1 MICTARLTPA
11 CESWVGLALLGVLSL
26 PAARH
31 ALESSMTLHM
41 LVQYPLLALSGIFL
55 AGAFP
60 SLWRRHVNA
69 WNAYG
74 IAGLFATALVMAV
87 LMIPRALDLALVDAR
102 IEFAKMIALVL
113 CGMALRFSWRPAG
126 LLVQGFFLG
135 NVLPMVAA
143 AGQLYHD
150 SPARVCNAYLLDD
163 QMGLGGML
171 VGVTV
176 AVGLAWLSQFVV
188 AMMRREA
195 AATLP
200 PNTGSMPR
208 DPVRKKL
215 PGKKNVEKV
224 V

>member
-1 MICTARLTPA
+1 MICAARLTPT
-11 CESWVGLALLGVLSL
+11 CESWAGLALLGVLSL

-41 LVQYPLLALSGIFL
+41 LVQFPLLALCGIFL
-55 AGAFP
+55 ASALP
-60 SLWRRHVNA
+60 LPWRRRVNA
-69 WNAYG
+69 WNVYG

-113 CGMALRFSWRPAG
+113 CGMALRLSWRPAA

-135 NVLPMVAA
+135 NVLPMAAA
-143 AGQLYHD
+143 AGQLYQD

-163 QMGLGGML
+163 QMGLGRML
-171 VGVTV
+171 VGITV
-176 AVGLAWLSQFVV
+176 SVGLAWLAQLVI

-200 PNTGSMPR
+200 PNEPR
-208 DPVRKKL
+208 NK
-215 PGKKNVEKV
+215 
-224 V
+224 